1 MEFRHRKKHYG
12 CEMIVT
18 AQKTARNLRTQQRK
32 QITKNANLS
41 LIQDWKHKD
50 AKQEHDTLK
59 DNSNRTLF

>member
-1 MEFRHRKKHYG
+1 
-12 CEMIVT
+12 MIVT